1 MSSSG
6 QIELSLVIPTFN
18 EEGNVQRLYN
28 EILLVL
34 KQLQISTYEVIF
46 IDDGS
51 SDQSLQ
57 HIEAL
62 RAQDTNV
69 HYLQF
74 SRNYGHQHALKAGLD
89 HARGA
94 AVVSL
99 DADLQHPPALIA
111 DMVHL
116 WRQGAEVVYTRRNDK
131 QNVGLFKKLSAKVF
145 YWLANRL
152 SEVLIE
158 EGTADF
164 RLLDRK
170 VVDAIK
176 TFKESHLFLRGLIP
190 TLGFKQVALD
200 YEPAARFS
208 GQSKYSLGKMFH
220 FAINGITSSSARRLY
235 FSIYLGLFFAFLAF
249 VYGCYAIYIAVFT
262 DAAITGWTSLIAS
275 VLFIGGIQ
283 MILIGIVGI
292 YLGKLFVQS
301 KQRPTYIIKSNTLS
315 STASHEE

>member
-1 MSSSG
+1 MSIG
-6 QIELSLVIPTFN
+6 YPIEISLVIPTFN
-18 EEGNVQRLYN
+18 EEGNVLRLYN
-28 EILLVL
+28 EIKQVLLE
-34 KQLQISTYEVIF
+34 LQIAHYEVIF

-51 SDQSLQ
+51 SDASLDR
-57 HIEAL
+57 IEDL
-62 RAQDTNV
+62 RAQDPNV
-69 HYLQF
+69 HFLQL
-74 SRNYGHQHALKAGLD
+74 SRNFGHQHALKAGLD
-89 HARGA
+89 HASGA
-94 AVVSL
+94 AVISL
-99 DADLQHPPALIA
+99 DADLQHPPALIK
-111 DMVHL
+111 DMIQL
-116 WRQGAEVVYTRRNDK
+116 WRNGAEVVYTRRKDQ
-131 QNVGLFKKLSAKVF
+131 QNIGIFKKWSAKAF
-145 YWLANRL
+145 YWFANKI
-152 SEVLIE
+152 SEVPIE

-164 RLLDRK
+164 RLLDQK
-170 VVDAIK
+170 VVTAIQ

-208 GQSKYSLGKMFH
+208 GKSKYSLSKMFH
-220 FAINGITSSSARRLY
+220 FAINGITSSSAKPLY

-301 KQRPTYIIKSNTLS
+301 KQRPTYLIKNSTL
-315 STASHEE
+315 TPAPYHEA

>member
-28 EILLVL
+28 EILLVVQ
-34 KQLQISTYEVIF
+34 QLQISTYEVIF

-57 HIEAL
+57 RIEAL

-94 AVVSL
+94 AVISL

-111 DMVHL
+111 DMVQL
-116 WRQGAEVVYTRRNDK
+116 WRKGAEVVYTRRNDK
-131 QNVGLFKKLSAKVF
+131 QNVGLFKKLSAKAF

-152 SEVLIE
+152 SEVPIE

-200 YEPAARFS
+200 YEPAVRFS

-220 FAINGITSSSARRLY
+220 FAINGITSSSAKPLY

>member
-1 MSSSG
+1 MRSSG

-18 EEGNVQRLYN
+18 EEGNVQCLYN

-34 KQLQISTYEVIF
+34 QQLQITTYEVIF

-51 SDQSLQ
+51 SDHSLQ
-57 HIEAL
+57 RIEQL
-62 RAQDTNV
+62 RGQDPNV

-94 AVVSL
+94 AVISL

-111 DMVHL
+111 DMVQL

-131 QNVGLFKKLSAKVF
+131 QNVGLFKKLSAKAF

-152 SEVLIE
+152 SEVPIE

-170 VVDAIK
+170 VVEAIK

-200 YEPAARFS
+200 YEPAVRYS

-220 FAINGITSSSARRLY
+220 FAINGITSSSAKPLY

-275 VLFIGGIQ
+275 ILFIGGIQ

>member
-1 MSSSG
+1 MNLAHR
-6 QIELSLVIPTFN
+6 IELSLVIPTFN
-18 EEGNVQRLYN
+18 EEGNVQRLYQ
-28 EILLVL
+28 EIRAVL
-34 KQLQISTYEVIF
+34 AQLQLEHYEFIF

-51 SDQSLQ
+51 SDASL
-57 HIEAL
+57 HNIEAL
-62 RAQDTNV
+62 RAQDPKV

-74 SRNYGHQHALKAGLD
+74 SRNFGHQHALKAGLD

-94 AVVSL
+94 AVISL

-111 DMVHL
+111 DMLHH
-116 WRQGAEVVYTRRNDK
+116 WRNGAEVVYTRRQDK
-131 QNVGLFKKLSAKVF
+131 QNVGFFKKMSAKAF

-152 SEVLIE
+152 SEVPIE

-176 TFKESHLFLRGLIP
+176 SFKESHLFLRGLIP

-200 YEPAARFS
+200 YEAAARHS
-208 GQSKYSLGKMFH
+208 GQSKYSFGKMLR
-220 FAINGITSSSARRLY
+220 FAINGITSSSAKPLY

-249 VYGCYAIYIAVFT
+249 LYGCYAIYIAVFT
-262 DAAITGWTSLIAS
+262 NAAITGWTSLIAS

-301 KQRPTYIIKSNTLS
+301 KQRPTYIFKTETLS
-315 STASHEE
+315 ADQHDH

>member
-1 MSSSG
+1 MNT
-6 QIELSLVIPTFN
+6 QRRTELSLVIPTFN
-18 EEGNVQRLYN
+18 EEGNVQLLY
-28 EILLVL
+28 EQIKVVL
-34 KQLQISTYEVIF
+34 DQLHIDSYEVIF

-51 SDQSLQ
+51 SDASLIR
-57 HIEAL
+57 IEEL
-62 RAQDTNV
+62 RAKDPNV
-69 HYLQF
+69 HFLQF
-74 SRNYGHQHALKAGLD
+74 SRNFGHQHALKAGLD

-94 AVVSL
+94 AVISL

-111 DMVHL
+111 EMVGH
-116 WRQGAEVVYTRRNDK
+116 WRSGAEVVYTRRQDK
-131 QNVGLFKKLSAKVF
+131 QNIGFFKKLSAKAF
-145 YWLANRL
+145 YWLANKL
-152 SEVLIE
+152 SEVPIE

-170 VVDAIK
+170 VVSAIK
-176 TFKESHLFLRGLIP
+176 SFKESHLFLRGLIP
-190 TLGFKQVALD
+190 TLGFKQVAID

-208 GQSKYSLGKMFH
+208 GKSKYSFAKMLH
-220 FAINGITSSSARRLY
+220 FAINGITSSSAKPLY

-262 DAAITGWTSLIAS
+262 NAAITGWTSLIAS

-301 KQRPTYIIKSNTLS
+301 KQRPTYIIKSETLS
-315 STASHEE
+315 ATQHDA

>member
-1 MSSSG
+1 MNPAHR
-6 QIELSLVIPTFN
+6 IELSLVIPTFN
-18 EEGNVQRLYN
+18 EEGNVQRLYQ
-28 EILLVL
+28 EIRAVL
-34 KQLQISTYEVIF
+34 AQLQLEHYEFIF

-51 SDQSLQ
+51 SDASLYN
-57 HIEAL
+57 IEAL
-62 RAQDTNV
+62 RAQDPKV

-74 SRNYGHQHALKAGLD
+74 SRNFGHQHALKAGLD

-94 AVVSL
+94 AVISL

-111 DMVHL
+111 DMLHH
-116 WRQGAEVVYTRRNDK
+116 WRNGAEIVYTRRQDK
-131 QNVGLFKKLSAKVF
+131 QNVGFFKKMSAKAF

-152 SEVLIE
+152 SEVPIE

-176 TFKESHLFLRGLIP
+176 SFKESHLFLRGLIP

-200 YEPAARFS
+200 YEAAARHS
-208 GQSKYSLGKMFH
+208 GQSKYSFGKMLR
-220 FAINGITSSSARRLY
+220 FAINGITSSSAKPLY

-262 DAAITGWTSLIAS
+262 NAAITGWTSLIAS

-301 KQRPTYIIKSNTLS
+301 KQRPTYIIKTETLS
-315 STASHEE
+315 ADQHDH

>member
-57 HIEAL
+57 CIEAL

-94 AVVSL
+94 AVISL

-111 DMVHL
+111 DMVQL

-131 QNVGLFKKLSAKVF
+131 QNVGLFKKLSAKAF

-152 SEVLIE
+152 SEVPIE

-200 YEPAARFS
+200 YEPAVRFS

-220 FAINGITSSSARRLY
+220 FAINGITSSSAKPLY

-301 KQRPTYIIKSNTLS
+301 KQRPTYIIKANTLS

>member
-1 MSSSG
+1 MNPAHR
-6 QIELSLVIPTFN
+6 IELSLVIPTFN
-18 EEGNVQRLYN
+18 EEGNVQRLYQ
-28 EILLVL
+28 EIRAVL
-34 KQLQISTYEVIF
+34 AQLQLDHYEFIF

-51 SDQSLQ
+51 SDASL
-57 HIEAL
+57 HNIEAL
-62 RAQDTNV
+62 RAQDPKV

-74 SRNYGHQHALKAGLD
+74 SRNFGHQHALKAGLD

-94 AVVSL
+94 AVISL

-111 DMVHL
+111 DMLHH
-116 WRQGAEVVYTRRNDK
+116 WRNGAEVVYTRRQDK
-131 QNVGLFKKLSAKVF
+131 QNVGFFKKMSAKAF

-152 SEVLIE
+152 SEVPIE

-176 TFKESHLFLRGLIP
+176 SFKESHLFLRGLIP

-200 YEPAARFS
+200 YEAAARHS
-208 GQSKYSLGKMFH
+208 GQSKYSFGKMLR
-220 FAINGITSSSARRLY
+220 FAINGITSSSAKPLY

-262 DAAITGWTSLIAS
+262 NAAITGWTSLIAS

-301 KQRPTYIIKSNTLS
+301 KQRPTYIIKTETLS
-315 STASHEE
+315 ADQHDH

>member
-57 HIEAL
+57 RIEAL

-89 HARGA
+89 YARGA
-94 AVVSL
+94 AVISL

-111 DMVHL
+111 DMVQL

-131 QNVGLFKKLSAKVF
+131 QNVGLFKKLSAKAF

-152 SEVLIE
+152 SEVPIE
-158 EGTADF
+158 DGTADF

-200 YEPAARFS
+200 YEPAVRFS

-220 FAINGITSSSARRLY
+220 FAINGITSSSAKPLY

>member
-94 AVVSL
+94 AVISL

-111 DMVHL
+111 DMVQL

-131 QNVGLFKKLSAKVF
+131 QNVGLFKKLSAKAF

-152 SEVLIE
+152 SEVPIE

-170 VVDAIK
+170 VVEAIK

-200 YEPAARFS
+200 YEPAVRYS

-220 FAINGITSSSARRLY
+220 FAINGITSSSAKPLY

-275 VLFIGGIQ
+275 ILFIGGIQ

>member
-1 MSSSG
+1 M
-6 QIELSLVIPTFN
+6 
-18 EEGNVQRLYN
+18 QRLYN

-57 HIEAL
+57 RIEAL

-94 AVVSL
+94 AVISL

-111 DMVHL
+111 DMVQL

-131 QNVGLFKKLSAKVF
+131 QNVGLFKKLSAKAF

-152 SEVLIE
+152 SEVPIE

-200 YEPAARFS
+200 YEPAVRFS

-220 FAINGITSSSARRLY
+220 FAINGITSSSAKPLY

>member
-1 MSSSG
+1 MSPAHR
-6 QIELSLVIPTFN
+6 IELSLVIPTFN
-18 EEGNVQRLYN
+18 EEGNVQRLYQ
-28 EILLVL
+28 EIRAVL
-34 KQLQISTYEVIF
+34 AQLQLEHYEFIF

-51 SDQSLQ
+51 SDASL
-57 HIEAL
+57 HNIEAL
-62 RAQDTNV
+62 RAQDPKV

-74 SRNYGHQHALKAGLD
+74 SRNFGHQHALKAGLD

-94 AVVSL
+94 AVISL

-111 DMVHL
+111 DMLHH
-116 WRQGAEVVYTRRNDK
+116 WRNGAEIVYTRRQDK
-131 QNVGLFKKLSAKVF
+131 QNIGFFKKMSAKAF

-152 SEVLIE
+152 SEVPIE

-176 TFKESHLFLRGLIP
+176 SFKESHLFLRGLIP

-200 YEPAARFS
+200 YEAAARHS
-208 GQSKYSLGKMFH
+208 GQSKYSFGKMLR
-220 FAINGITSSSARRLY
+220 FAINGITSSSAKPLY

-262 DAAITGWTSLIAS
+262 NAAITGWTSLIAS

-301 KQRPTYIIKSNTLS
+301 KQRPTYIIKTETLS
-315 STASHEE
+315 ADQHDH

>member
-1 MSSSG
+1 MNPAHR
-6 QIELSLVIPTFN
+6 IELSLVIPTFN
-18 EEGNVQRLYN
+18 EEGNVQRLYQ
-28 EILLVL
+28 EIRAVL
-34 KQLQISTYEVIF
+34 AQLQLEHYEFIF

-51 SDQSLQ
+51 SDASL
-57 HIEAL
+57 HNIEAL
-62 RAQDTNV
+62 RAQDPKV

-74 SRNYGHQHALKAGLD
+74 SRNFGHQHALKAGLD

-94 AVVSL
+94 AVISL

-111 DMVHL
+111 DMLHH
-116 WRQGAEVVYTRRNDK
+116 WRNGAEVVYTRRQDK
-131 QNVGLFKKLSAKVF
+131 QNIGFFKKMSAKAF

-152 SEVLIE
+152 SEVPIE

-176 TFKESHLFLRGLIP
+176 SFKESHLFLRGLIP

-200 YEPAARFS
+200 YEAAARHS
-208 GQSKYSLGKMFH
+208 GQSKYSFGKMLR
-220 FAINGITSSSARRLY
+220 FAINGITSSSAKPLY

-262 DAAITGWTSLIAS
+262 NAAITGWTSLIAS

-301 KQRPTYIIKSNTLS
+301 KQRPTYIIKTETLS
-315 STASHEE
+315 ADQHDH

>member
-57 HIEAL
+57 CIEAL

-69 HYLQF
+69 DYLQF

-94 AVVSL
+94 AVISL

-111 DMVHL
+111 DMVQL

-131 QNVGLFKKLSAKVF
+131 QNVGLFKKLSAKSF

-152 SEVLIE
+152 SEVPIE

-200 YEPAARFS
+200 YEPAVRFS

-220 FAINGITSSSARRLY
+220 FAINGITSSSAKPLY

-301 KQRPTYIIKSNTLS
+301 KQRPTYIIKANTLS

>member
-1 MSSSG
+1 MNPAHR
-6 QIELSLVIPTFN
+6 IELSLVIPTFN
-18 EEGNVQRLYN
+18 EEGNVQRLYQ
-28 EILLVL
+28 EIRAVL
-34 KQLQISTYEVIF
+34 AQLQLEHYEFIF

-51 SDQSLQ
+51 SDASL
-57 HIEAL
+57 HNIEAL
-62 RAQDTNV
+62 RAQDPKV

-74 SRNYGHQHALKAGLD
+74 SRNFGHQHALKAGLD

-94 AVVSL
+94 AVISL

-111 DMVHL
+111 DMLHH
-116 WRQGAEVVYTRRNDK
+116 WRNGAEVVYTRRQDK
-131 QNVGLFKKLSAKVF
+131 QNVGFFKKMSAKAF

-152 SEVLIE
+152 SEVPIE

-176 TFKESHLFLRGLIP
+176 SFKESHLFLRGLIP

-200 YEPAARFS
+200 YEAAARHS
-208 GQSKYSLGKMFH
+208 GQSKYSFGKMLR
-220 FAINGITSSSARRLY
+220 FAINGITSSSAKPLY

-262 DAAITGWTSLIAS
+262 NAAITGWTSLIAS

-301 KQRPTYIIKSNTLS
+301 KQRPNYIIKTETLS
-315 STASHEE
+315 ADQHDH

>member
-1 MSSSG
+1 MNPAHR
-6 QIELSLVIPTFN
+6 IELSLVIPTFN
-18 EEGNVQRLYN
+18 EEGNVQRLYQ
-28 EILLVL
+28 EIRAVL
-34 KQLQISTYEVIF
+34 AQLQLEHYEFIF

-51 SDQSLQ
+51 SDASL
-57 HIEAL
+57 HNIEAL
-62 RAQDTNV
+62 RAQDPKV

-74 SRNYGHQHALKAGLD
+74 SRNFGHQHALKAGLD

-94 AVVSL
+94 AVISL

-111 DMVHL
+111 DMLYH
-116 WRQGAEVVYTRRNDK
+116 WRNGAEVVYTRRQDK
-131 QNVGLFKKLSAKVF
+131 QNVGFFKKMSAKAF

-152 SEVLIE
+152 SEVPIE

-176 TFKESHLFLRGLIP
+176 SFKESHLFLRGLIP

-200 YEPAARFS
+200 YEAAARHS
-208 GQSKYSLGKMFH
+208 GQSKYSFGKMLR
-220 FAINGITSSSARRLY
+220 FAINGITSSSAKPLY

-262 DAAITGWTSLIAS
+262 NAAITGWTSLIAS

-301 KQRPTYIIKSNTLS
+301 KQRPTYIIKTETLS
-315 STASHEE
+315 ADQHDH

>member
-1 MSSSG
+1 MNPAHR
-6 QIELSLVIPTFN
+6 IELSLVIPTFN
-18 EEGNVQRLYN
+18 EEGNVQRLYQ
-28 EILLVL
+28 EIRAVL
-34 KQLQISTYEVIF
+34 AQLQLEHYEFIF

-51 SDQSLQ
+51 SDASL
-57 HIEAL
+57 HNIEAL
-62 RAQDTNV
+62 RAQDPKV

-74 SRNYGHQHALKAGLD
+74 SRNFGHQHALKAGLD

-94 AVVSL
+94 AVISL

-111 DMVHL
+111 DMLHH
-116 WRQGAEVVYTRRNDK
+116 WRNGAEVVYTRRQDK
-131 QNVGLFKKLSAKVF
+131 QNVGFFKKMSAKAF

-152 SEVLIE
+152 SEVPIE

-176 TFKESHLFLRGLIP
+176 SFKESHLFLRGLIP

-200 YEPAARFS
+200 YEAAARHS
-208 GQSKYSLGKMFH
+208 GQSKYSFGKMLR
-220 FAINGITSSSARRLY
+220 FAINGITSSSAKPLY

-262 DAAITGWTSLIAS
+262 NAAITGWTSLIAS

-301 KQRPTYIIKSNTLS
+301 KQRPTYIIKTETLS
-315 STASHEE
+315 ADQHDH

>member
-1 MSSSG
+1 MSPAHR
-6 QIELSLVIPTFN
+6 IELSLVIPTFN
-18 EEGNVQRLYN
+18 EEGNVQRLYQ
-28 EILLVL
+28 EIRAVL
-34 KQLQISTYEVIF
+34 AQLQLEHYEFIF

-51 SDQSLQ
+51 SDASL
-57 HIEAL
+57 HNIEAL
-62 RAQDTNV
+62 RAQDPKV

-74 SRNYGHQHALKAGLD
+74 SRNFGHQHALKAGLD

-94 AVVSL
+94 AVISL

-111 DMVHL
+111 DMLHH
-116 WRQGAEVVYTRRNDK
+116 WRNGAEIVYTRRQDK
-131 QNVGLFKKLSAKVF
+131 QNVGFFKKMSAKAF

-152 SEVLIE
+152 SEVPIE

-176 TFKESHLFLRGLIP
+176 SFKESHLFLRGLIP

-200 YEPAARFS
+200 YEAAARHS
-208 GQSKYSLGKMFH
+208 GQSKYSFGKMLR
-220 FAINGITSSSARRLY
+220 FAINGITSSSAKPLY

-249 VYGCYAIYIAVFT
+249 VYGCCAIYIAVFT
-262 DAAITGWTSLIAS
+262 NAAITGWTSLIAS

-301 KQRPTYIIKSNTLS
+301 KQRPTYIIKTETLS
-315 STASHEE
+315 ADQHDH